1 MSSDEDFLG
10 ARASRP
16 HKAWHGLAY
25 LSHFDQP
32 RTAPFPVYCVKD
44 VPGLYRKITPPLR
57 ESRRSRAAKGRL
69 MRWGDGRL
77 PASSKKEIHEG
88 IKRAIHEGPRR
99 RTKGH

>member
-57 ESRRSRAAKGRL
+57 ESRRSKPPG
-69 MRWGDGRL
+69 
-77 PASSKKEIHEG
+77 EG
-88 IKRAIHEGPRR
+88 
-99 RTKGH
+99 

>member
-16 HKAWHGLAY
+16 HKAWQGLAY

-44 VPGLYRKITPPLR
+44 VPVCTAKSLPP
-57 ESRRSRAAKGRL
+57 
-69 MRWGDGRL
+69 
-77 PASSKKEIHEG
+77 
-88 IKRAIHEGPRR
+88 
-99 RTKGH
+99 